1 MALHGKKVTYS
12 SHSSR
17 AARAAHAKGDREFRT
32 YDTSAIMPK
41 RSPVPFICL
50 GVVAVVVIAAVCF
63 FAFRGCV
70 GSQVELLAPG
80 QSAEVTITEGETAS
94 SIGDA
99 LVAARLIGSS
109 REFTDEVTRL
119 EASSA
124 LIPGTYTFQGGSTP
138 EELVRAIMAGPAQ
151 VGDTL
156 AVPEDIT
163 RAELSERAPRAA
175 ASPPRPSSPL
185 PRTRA
190 PTLPTMRFWKAPART
205 RWRVSCFPRPTP

>member
-50 GVVAVVVIAAVCF
+50 GVVAVVVIIAAVCF

-80 QSAEVTITEGETAS
+80 QSAEVTITGGETAS

-163 RAELSERAPRAA
+163 RAELSELV
-175 ASPPRPSSPL
+175 ASATGGR
-185 PRTRA
+185 RRED
-190 PTLPTMRFWKAPART
+190 WG
-205 RWRVSCFPRPTP
+205 VVC